1 MIEIK
6 KNIDEKG
13 NNRFKI
19 ITNEGNFEIIYGGT
33 LDLYWFYRPKENI
46 DNWPLLKTFN
56 ITKENYF
63 LFKVLDELYTRIK
76 EQKPYSTIEYNPNN
90 YSLKDYAH
98 EMLFQNNI
106 IKWYSDDAPLEEA
119 SCVEVKRLEDV
130 YSITFYQ
137 GKEEYNFPTFTVRF
151 RNSGSRYKPYNAVF
165 MNMYNCLGEYDFNY
179 HQIHIEEYLYN
190 QKLQRTKNDAK
201 RR

>member
-13 NNRFKI
+13 DNRFKI

-63 LFKVLDELYTRIK
+63 LFKVLD
-76 EQKPYSTIEYNPNN
+76 
-90 YSLKDYAH
+90 
-98 EMLFQNNI
+98 
-106 IKWYSDDAPLEEA
+106 
-119 SCVEVKRLEDV
+119 
-130 YSITFYQ
+130 
-137 GKEEYNFPTFTVRF
+137 
-151 RNSGSRYKPYNAVF
+151 
-165 MNMYNCLGEYDFNY
+165 
-179 HQIHIEEYLYN
+179 
-190 QKLQRTKNDAK
+190 
-201 RR
+201 